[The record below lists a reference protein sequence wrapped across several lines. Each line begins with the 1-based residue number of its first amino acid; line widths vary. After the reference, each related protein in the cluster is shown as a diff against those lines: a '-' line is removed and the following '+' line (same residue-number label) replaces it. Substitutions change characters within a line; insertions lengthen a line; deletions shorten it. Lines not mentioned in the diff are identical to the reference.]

1 LTSGLAGFADVHAA
15 VLAAATLAAGDS
27 ITLRTAM
34 IATAIALA
42 ANTAAKC
49 ALAFGIGGRRF
60 GIRFSALLA
69 VPVAVTA
76 ITLFVRLP

>member
-1 LTSGLAGFADVHAA
+1 VRYWPAVWPASPTFTLT
-15 VLAAATLAAGDS
+15 T
-27 ITLRTAM
+27 
-34 IATAIALA
+34 IALA
-42 ANTAAKC
+42 ANSAAKC

-76 ITLFVRLP
+76 ITLLVRLP